1 MAEDRANSNARVFP
15 TLPGV
20 YSEGVKVIP
29 GGSQPLTPSTYK
41 PPFDIWTALGRTDQ
55 SKPPAKVNASTGG
68 SSEKYLRGSDKYG
81 DSIKPDTRPKPNQ
94 GTRVD
99 RYSENLGSKVYGGSQ
114 PGAIPITGNV
124 TPPTPPK
131 NPGRVATFFNGL
143 KGKGGGGFGG
153 GLPGSQ
159 FGIPK
164 ID

>member
-41 PPFDIWTALGRTDQ
+41 PPFDLGAALGRPDLQ
-55 SKPPAKVNASTGG
+55 SKPSAKINSGPTTG
-68 SSEKYLRGSDKYG
+68 KYVMGSDRYG
-81 DSIKPDTRPKPNQ
+81 PPNTVKPELRPQPNQ
-94 GTRVD
+94 GT
-99 RYSENLGSKVYGGSQ
+99 KVFTPGVGTKTYGGSQ

-131 NPGRVATFFNGL
+131 NPGRVATFF
-143 KGKGGGGFGG
+143 KGVKGGGLGPMLGG
-153 GLPGSQ
+153 SGP
-159 FGIPK
+159 FNK
-164 ID
+164 FD